1 MKILPPKAYLFCRLF
16 WGLSVLLLDIEMVLA
31 NPLPDTIVIGSDFIK
46 AEIGSKCQLRTAND
60 FVRYTPSDSNWKTA
74 SSNNN
79 ISLTA
84 DKVHWIFGILKNVSQ
99 TDEGMKLYLNHVQSG
114 PIRLYVLVDG
124 KVITSEITGSI
135 LPLKQRA
142 TTDRMLS
149 FPLIIPAGKTAEFYI
164 QAQRKEIGM
173 TISPLLSK
181 PLSDKSLPWADTA
194 LWVSLS
200 FISIIFFTAILVLI
214 YTPAK
219 SVVYFLFYIL
229 FGLLY
234 VMAASGYG
242 SLYLWSSIPWFEEN
256 AAAFL
261 AAISICGLFGFSKS
275 ILPLEKDYK
284 RINFA
289 LKVFMVIYPA
299 VTLAGFAL
307 YFDKLKPGLYA
318 VLMNVM
324 YLFLFFFFLSILFIS
339 LYEAVKK
346 KQKEYYWFV
355 AIFSLFAFL
364 SVVTILFETGLWE
377 YNYKMHTVLLI
388 ASSVPQMSIM
398 LLFLINKLVVML
410 KKRTLEVEDV
420 RVQSEKYLLNRQLQ
434 ISRELHDEVGAT
446 LSGVAMYS
454 HLTKSQLQSRDLT
467 GVENSLTIMQD
478 SSAQMVNKLN
488 DIVWLINPDKSSLP
502 DLMQRLEEYA
512 RNMAAVKNMEVKI
525 NIAETVHQHQLT
537 IEQRRNIY
545 LFCKEAINNAAKYSE
560 GTLLVLSVK
569 ADENVLGFS
578 VRDNGK
584 GFDPETVKPGNG
596 AGNLKQRADEIDA
609 EYMLHVSE
617 GNGCEVSLYLTITR

>member
-1 MKILPPKAYLFCRLF
+1 MKQLPEKAHTFSCLF
-16 WGLSVLLLDIEMVLA
+16 WGALLLMLCVNKLEAKPI
-31 NPLPDTIVIGSDFIK
+31 PDTILIGADFK
-46 AEIGSKCQLRTAND
+46 NAEIGNRCWLRTVQN
-60 FVRYTPSDSNWKTA
+60 FERFTLSDSSWKPA

-79 ISLTA
+79 IPLTA
-84 DKVHWIFGILKNVSQ
+84 DKIHWIFGLLKNTSSK
-99 TDEGMKLYLNHVQSG
+99 DEALKLYLNHVQSG
-114 PIRLYVLVDG
+114 PMRLYVLVDG
-124 KVITSEITGSI
+124 KVIASEITGSI

-149 FPLIIPAGKTAEFYI
+149 FPLIVPAGKTAEFYI
-164 QAQRKEIGM
+164 QGQRREIDM
-173 TISPLLSK
+173 TISPLLSN

-194 LWVSLS
+194 LLIALS
-200 FISIIFFTAILVLI
+200 FLSIVFFTAILVLL
-214 YTPAK
+214 YAPAK
-219 SVVYFLFYIL
+219 STVYFLFYIL

-242 SLYLWSSIPWFEEN
+242 SLYLWSSVPWFEEN

-284 RINFA
+284 RINSA
-289 LKVFMVIYPA
+289 LKVFMVIYPT

-318 VLMNVM
+318 GLMNIM
-324 YLFLFFFFLSILFIS
+324 YLFLFFFFVSILFIS
-339 LYEAVKK
+339 LYEAVQK

-355 AIFSLFAFL
+355 IIFGLFAFL
-364 SVVTILFETGLWE
+364 SIVTILFETGLWE

-388 ASSVPQMSIM
+388 TSSVPQMGLT

-410 KKRTLEVEDV
+410 KKRTLEVEEV

-454 HLTKSQLQSRDLT
+454 HLTKKQLQLQDIE
-467 GVENSLTIMQD
+467 GVEKSLTIMQD

-488 DIVWLINPDKSSLP
+488 DIVWLINPDRSSLP
-502 DLMQRLEEYA
+502 NLMQRLEEYA
-512 RNMAAVKNMEVKI
+512 RNMAAAKNMEVNI
-525 NIAETVHQHQLT
+525 NIATTIQHRQLT

-545 LFCKEAINNAAKYSE
+545 LFCKEAINNAVKYSE
-560 GTLLVLSVK
+560 GSLLELSVTE
-569 ADENVLGFS
+569 DGYFLEFS
-578 VRDNGK
+578 VKDNGK
-584 GFDPETVKPGNG
+584 GFDPKMVKPGNG
-596 AGNLKQRADEIDA
+596 SDNLEQRAVAIDA
-609 EYMLHVSE
+609 EYILRTAE
-617 GNGCEVSLYLTITR
+617 GKGCAVLLRLKITG